1 MREKTT
7 VKRCWKIGAVRSLLL
22 QPSTILSKF
31 LEKKRYVPRDH
42 YTYSHLLICF
52 IQFFLCIIELS
63 LQLVQLFKRILFQ
76 LDPKSFLLSF

>member
-31 LEKKRYVPRDH
+31 LEKKKICAQGPLYLQPSFD
-42 YTYSHLLICF
+42 LLHPVF
-52 IQFFLCIIELS
+52 S
-63 LQLVQLFKRILFQ
+63 LYH
-76 LDPKSFLLSF
+76 